1 MVIRSKGQQPA
12 VNAARQKNLSGNYRL
27 WGPAAD
33 SVIAYGR
40 STQFSAV
47 RHYLGRATAGCPE
60 ETFIVSVILQ
70 QVTEYIGHS
79 DLAATAWVLASSK
92 ADSVTATRALRKRMT
107 FCRSSFVTGWAV
119 GGPAVTVLERCT
131 TSPLSFMY

>member
-47 RHYLGRATAGCPE
+47 RHYLGRATAGCPLLSDDV
-60 ETFIVSVILQ
+60 FKPLGSLLIVKRSLPQIRLGRQ
-70 QVTEYIGHS
+70 FGHS
-79 DLAATAWVLASSK
+79 GHTILARPTAASEHCSAVSITMFGLTGSVRKPSMAT
-92 ADSVTATRALRKRMT
+92 
-107 FCRSSFVTGWAV
+107 
-119 GGPAVTVLERCT
+119 
-131 TSPLSFMY
+131 

>member
-47 RHYLGRATAGCPE
+47 RHYLGRATAGCPL
-60 ETFIVSVILQ
+60 ETVGENGSRLGPE
-70 QVTEYIGHS
+70 TLEN
-79 DLAATAWVLASSK
+79 
-92 ADSVTATRALRKRMT
+92 RKLPFGSR
-107 FCRSSFVTGWAV
+107 
-119 GGPAVTVLERCT
+119 
-131 TSPLSFMY
+131 

>member
-47 RHYLGRATAGCPE
+47 RHYLGRATAACPLLSDDV
-60 ETFIVSVILQ
+60 FKPLGSLLIVKRSLPQIRLGRQ
-70 QVTEYIGHS
+70 FGHCGP
-79 DLAATAWVLASSK
+79 WQ
-92 ADSVTATRALRKRMT
+92 RAPD
-107 FCRSSFVTGWAV
+107 RSAV
-119 GGPAVTVLERCT
+119 HR
-131 TSPLSFMY
+131 